1 MKDING
7 KDVKNTGGKI
17 KDMEQLSEISFTP
30 TGSNP
35 IGYAQFKSIDSR
47 FSNKLVSGAFY
58 PILEIEGSYLKLP
71 NVAPVHFTLLPVIKP
86 TEGNESL
93 FDDFKEGSDLIK
105 SYEKNKRKR
114 ENKERNKIKRLEKE
128 SQIRKELAKEK
139 NKQKEEKKLL
149 RKENEDNEILEVL
162 KNKKMGSWK
171 EKIKRTFSRLKP

>member
-7 KDVKNTGGKI
+7 KTVENSGGEI
-17 KDMEQLSEISFTP
+17 KDMDQLSEISFTP

-35 IGYAQFKSIDSR
+35 IGYAKFKSIDNR
-47 FSNKLVSGAFY
+47 FSNKLVSGTFY
-58 PILEIEGSYLKLP
+58 PILKREGSYLILP

-105 SYEKNKRKR
+105 SYEKNKIKR
-114 ENKERNKIKRLEKE
+114 ENKERNRIKKLEKE
-128 SQIRKELAKEK
+128 SQIRRELAKEK
-139 NKQKEEKKLL
+139 KRKKEEKKLL
-149 RKENEDNEILEVL
+149 IKENEENEILEVL

>member
-7 KDVKNTGGKI
+7 KTVKNAGGEI

-30 TGSNP
+30 TGSSP

-71 NVAPVHFTLLPVIKP
+71 NVAPVHFTLLPIIKP

-105 SYEKNKRKR
+105 TYEKNKIKR
-114 ENKERNKIKRLEKE
+114 EIKEAKRMEKREQE
-128 SQIRKELAKEK
+128 SKKRRELAAEK
-139 NKQKEEKKLL
+139 KRKKEENKLL
-149 RKENEDNEILEVL
+149 KKENEDKEILELL
-162 KNKKMGSWK
+162 KNKKMGSWR
-171 EKIKRTFSRLKP
+171 EKIKRTLSKLKP